1 MKTVELQYLE
11 HPNLALR
18 FLELEAIVKFTYEGN
33 RSLFVE
39 ENEQLDQ
46 RSFYWQQAFNEA
58 KRPDYIAL
66 RAALSKG
73 EIGSLGDFYA
83 ALSKLNKPKVKG
95 KALRDK
101 KKRSGQEAYQREQL
115 GNGFIDN
122 SPLISAA
129 KSAALAL
136 ADDNASED
144 QIASKALELASE
156 HPCDN
161 PLTDDQMKTLIKVIS
176 DQITKHLKLD
186 RIEAKILDEGN
197 KNLYFMY
204 GKIKRKVAVGDTI
217 ELGMNSAVELCKCS
231 KSSVTPI
238 LKKLEKLG
246 FISCIQKGKQGR
258 HTGRASLYRRKA

>member
-1 MKTVELQYLE
+1 M
-11 HPNLALR
+11 
-18 FLELEAIVKFTYEGN
+18 
-33 RSLFVE
+33 
-39 ENEQLDQ
+39 
-46 RSFYWQQAFNEA
+46 
-58 KRPDYIAL
+58 
-66 RAALSKG
+66 
-73 EIGSLGDFYA
+73 
-83 ALSKLNKPKVKG
+83 
-95 KALRDK
+95 
-101 KKRSGQEAYQREQL
+101 
-115 GNGFIDN
+115 
-122 SPLISAA
+122 
-129 KSAALAL
+129 AL

-246 FISCIQKGKQGR
+246 FIDCIQKGKQGR